1 MIWENSAG
9 SPIFN
14 WKIGSFEIQF
24 SNGIIGLTILRDL
37 DHEGIIEIADF
48 IRTITEELPEG
59 ILLNAN
65 GDL

>member
-1 MIWENSAG
+1 M
-9 SPIFN
+9 
-14 WKIGSFEIQF
+14 
-24 SNGIIGLTILRDL
+24 RDL